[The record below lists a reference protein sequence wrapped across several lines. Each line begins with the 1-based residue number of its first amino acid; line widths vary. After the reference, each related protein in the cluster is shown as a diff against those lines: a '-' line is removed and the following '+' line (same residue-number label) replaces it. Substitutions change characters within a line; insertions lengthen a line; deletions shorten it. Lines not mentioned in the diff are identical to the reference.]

1 MTATLGR
8 KSQEMRPGHREAT
21 RGGRRFQHFWSL
33 QQRFPRLLSF
43 SGPSFQPGSRKPVP
57 PEESVN
63 EQAGGPGGGLA
74 DSQLCSISTS
84 LIMHPGHLQMTG
96 PHPFL
101 YHFSSPSTH
110 GSREHTPRLEAATPA
125 LQRPVNGDQ
134 ESLTIAA
141 LPRVNAS

>member
-1 MTATLGR
+1 MTGNETRPQG
-8 KSQEMRPGHREAT
+8 SQERREEIPALLEFTAEVPQAAELLRPKLPARQQEA
-21 RGGRRFQHFWSL
+21 SA
-33 QQRFPRLLSF
+33 
-43 SGPSFQPGSRKPVP
+43 

-101 YHFSSPSTH
+101 YPFSSPRTH

-125 LQRPVNGDQ
+125 LLRPVNGDQ